1 MEYAVKRRRSIIVIF
16 KRRGGNM
23 SIISV
28 TQLYEQLT
36 KGVGKETAENLC
48 FYINGKI
55 KEELEDQTKILSTKE
70 DISGLKLDIEQL
82 RAATKEDVAGLKMD
96 IEQLRIAT
104 KLDIEHLRAAT
115 KEDMAAVLIKMSE
128 NKAETMRWMFIFW
141 VGQVAATFGLLMMFL
156 KR

>member
-1 MEYAVKRRRSIIVIF
+1 
-16 KRRGGNM
+16 M
-23 SIISV
+23 STISV

>member
-1 MEYAVKRRRSIIVIF
+1 
-16 KRRGGNM
+16 M
-23 SIISV
+23 STISV

-48 FYINGKI
+48 SYINGKI

-96 IEQLRIAT
+96 IEQLRMTT
-104 KLDIEHLRAAT
+104 KGDVASLKMDIEQLRAAT
-115 KEDMAAVLIKMSE
+115 KEDIAAVLIKMSE
-128 NKAETMRWMFIFW
+128 SKAETMRWMFIFW

>member
-1 MEYAVKRRRSIIVIF
+1 
-16 KRRGGNM
+16 M
-23 SIISV
+23 STISV

-96 IEQLRIAT
+96 IEQLRMTTKGDVASLKMDIEQLRIAT